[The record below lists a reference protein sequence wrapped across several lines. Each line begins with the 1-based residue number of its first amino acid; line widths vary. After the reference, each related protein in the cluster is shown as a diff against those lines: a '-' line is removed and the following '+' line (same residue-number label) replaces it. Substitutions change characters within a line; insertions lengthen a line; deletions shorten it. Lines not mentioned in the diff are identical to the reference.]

1 MILVFLELDKDKIQE
16 ASLKA
21 LEKGREIAGSL
32 GAYLKAVKA
41 APSDDDKLFKGLS
54 ELIEKEKPEIL
65 LFADTPTSS
74 DLAPKIAQHFRAGLV
89 EGCTELDI
97 DLENSTLI
105 MRKPVYKGL
114 VMVEYSCKNFKP
126 QIATLNA
133 ASFYA
138 PSSEELLEG
147 EEIKL

>member
-1 MILVFLELDKDKIQE
+1 MILVFLELDKDKIKE

-21 LEKGREIAGSL
+21 LEKGREIASSL

-41 APSDDDKLFKGLS
+41 APIDGDKLFKGLS
-54 ELIEKEKPEIL
+54 ALIEKEKPEIL
-65 LFADTPTSS
+65 LFADTPTAS
-74 DLAPKIAQHFRAGLV
+74 DLAPRIAQHFKTGLV

-97 DLENSTLI
+97 NLENRTLI
-105 MRKPVYKGL
+105 MRKPIYKGL
-114 VMVEYSCKNFKP
+114 VMVEYSCQNFKP

-133 ASFYA
+133 ASFYM
-138 PSSEELLEG
+138 PSGDELLEG